1 MSTNSQNNVRL
12 GIFVTIGVL
21 ILVVS
26 LYIIGKNQN
35 FFGSSYSLRA
45 RFRNVSGLMVG
56 NNIRYS
62 GIQSGTVS
70 KIAVIDDTTIEV
82 TMLVDVKMR
91 PYIHQGAS
99 ASIGSEGLMGNKV
112 INITPGNAQ
121 LPLLAEGEMLLTKKV
136 ASTDEML
143 ETLSSTNNDVQVI
156 AENLKNTV
164 IKLNNSTALWQVVND
179 STLPGNIRLSMDNI
193 RQATEQINEFS
204 AAINEMVKEAEKGEG
219 VAGTLLKDEAAAT
232 DLKNAIRNISRISE
246 DAKLLIAH
254 TDSAVKQLDHNV
266 NNGPGAAHAVL
277 KDTGIVKK
285 LTTSLGN
292 IEKGTAAFSE
302 NMEALKHNFLTRGYF
317 KKQAKKQKKATQ
329 GK

>member
-12 GIFVTIGVL
+12 GIFVTVGVL

-35 FFGSSYSLRA
+35 FFGSGYSLRA

-82 TMLVDVKMR
+82 TLLVDVKMR

-121 LPLLAEGEMLLTKKV
+121 LPLLAEGELLLTKKV

-143 ETLSSTNNDVQVI
+143 ETLSATNNDVQII

-164 IKLNNSTALWQVVND
+164 VKLNNSTALWQVVND

-219 VAGTLLKDEAAAT
+219 VAGTLLKDEAAAA

-246 DAKLLIAH
+246 DAKVLIAH
-254 TDSAVKQLDHNV
+254 TDSAVKQLDRNV

-317 KKQAKKQKKATQ
+317 KKQAKKQKKATK